1 MTIILDHTIVPSNDK
16 VAGAAFLGDMFDL
29 QPESKGHFEALRI
42 NDHLTFDYE
51 TSSRVE
57 SEHYAFLVSDDEF
70 DAIFARIVAAGVQY
84 GSGPSSSSD
93 GRLNH
98 RRGGRGLY
106 FTGGP
111 DPHLYE
117 IMTVA
122 ETGT

>member
-1 MTIILDHTIVPSNDK
+1 MAIILDHTIVPSNDK
-16 VAGAAFLGDMFDL
+16 VGGAAFLGDLFAL
-29 QPESKGHFEALRI
+29 EPESKGHFEALRI

-51 TSSRVE
+51 TVSRVD
-57 SEHYAFLVSDDEF
+57 SQHYAFLVSDDDF
-70 DAIFARIVAAGVQY
+70 DAIFGRIVAQGVQY
-84 GSGPSSSSD
+84 GSGPINSAD
-93 GRLNH
+93 GELNH

-106 FTGGP
+106 FSGGP